1 MNYYIYKSN
10 LILYFYKSKMLN
22 INLRKIL
29 YLNHKSDFPI
39 VLYERFIIL
48 RIQREKNNLLI

>member
-1 MNYYIYKSN
+1 
-10 LILYFYKSKMLN
+10 MLN